1 MARLGKAWE
10 PGLKLSSIED
20 ASLMCYVYVDFE
32 VCVWPVGVTEQCSSQ
47 LGNAGLALTWW
58 PVSANRRQD
67 ASGEVSLRPSP
78 SNTSVAK
85 CGLQQYWTRTPFVQH
100 LPPGVGQVEYEC
112 GWSGLVFFF
121 GDGFQG
127 RHEN

>member
-47 LGNAGLALTWW
+47 LGNAGLALSRGGPCLQTDGRTHQARLAYG
-58 PVSANRRQD
+58 PAPLTPLLLNVAYNSIGHGLLLF
-67 ASGEVSLRPSP
+67 SISLLAWDRW
-78 SNTSVAK
+78 NMNV
-85 CGLQQYWTRTPFVQH
+85 
-100 LPPGVGQVEYEC
+100 VGQV
-112 GWSGLVFFF
+112 WFFF
-121 GDGFQG
+121 W
-127 RHEN
+127 RWVSRKT